1 MPIVNPK
8 PARKLHLEALR
19 ILASFLVLFNH
30 TGEQGFFLFAAY
42 PPQHPAY
49 WLYLALSIACKAA
62 VPIFFMVSGALLLED
77 SREEPLRVLFRKRIL
92 RTALLLVLISLVYYL
107 WQRVLWDAPASLP
120 EFLELLY
127 AGRII
132 TPLWY
137 LYAYLGFLLAL
148 PLLRRLARA
157 LGNREFFYWAALALL
172 FQGLLPTLNVW
183 LWKEQAPT
191 CGLSLGWLLEQAV
204 FYPCLGYF
212 AEHRLQQTQLTRRR
226 IALLW
231 LGSLAGIAISA
242 LLTARAA
249 QQSGICTEAAS
260 QGFFSCFTPL
270 LAFTLYLTARK
281 RLGQKQAQTRGGRLL
296 CALGGSTLGI
306 YLLHVLLMN
315 QPPLSTLVAT
325 LTARGCN
332 PMLAILLFCAIVW
345 LAGCALSLLA
355 KRLPGLKKLL

>member
-1 MPIVNPK
+1 MPK
-8 PARKLHLEALR
+8 SARKLHLEALR

-127 AGRII
+127 AGRVI

-172 FQGLLPTLNVW
+172 FQGLLPTLSAW
-183 LWKEQAPT
+183 LWKEQAPA

-242 LLTARAA
+242 LLTARAGRQHA
-249 QQSGICTEAAS
+249 RHLSAACAAHEPAATLHACRNAYGPWLQPHARHPAVLRNRLAGGLCPEPAS
-260 QGFFSCFTPL
+260 Q
-270 LAFTLYLTARK
+270 AAARAEKTAVNPVFEK
-281 RLGQKQAQTRGGRLL
+281 
-296 CALGGSTLGI
+296 STLK
-306 YLLHVLLMN
+306 
-315 QPPLSTLVAT
+315 
-325 LTARGCN
+325 GCFFHSRW
-332 PMLAILLFCAIVW
+332 AIGKSFDF
-345 LAGCALSLLA
+345 
-355 KRLPGLKKLL
+355 RLR